1 MTAYTEAIAPVDR
14 AIAEELIQETPET
27 WPEATL
33 SVVSTR
39 DETTPI
45 QVEIRG
51 PEESTER
58 VGAGPYLCELLI
70 KHYDVSRQHG
80 VNWSGLTYAISLTEE
95 GDWRYRV
102 HYHYEQ

>member
-14 AIAEELIQETPET
+14 AIAEELIQEMPET

-39 DETTPI
+39 DETMPI

-51 PEESTER
+51 PEGATER
-58 VGAGPYLCELLI
+58 VGAGPYMCELLI
-70 KHYDVSRQHG
+70 KHHDVSRQHG